1 MGGAAGSRLTQLHE
15 GTPGLAWW
23 RDRAVRRKATPG
35 ASATGPASRR
45 AGGPPHPTSP
55 FWISPQ
61 QKQLPTCTPH
71 VAFPGS
77 PPSTARSMMIGQF
90 SGADGRLPIRQFG
103 HGLGGFTPGLPW
115 GQFPGPWIFSTAEA
129 RTSNSPSSV
138 PKAGG
143 VVCSRTKPHAPF
155 FHEPR
160 VAHLPVFMNAAFGR
174 WRVFM
179 NTREECS
186 SGCVRSAGS
195 ATSTEGAVAPW
206 GVRLSLRCVGELLA
220 TCDMRRMCG
229 GARHRA
235 PPLLAGRFFWC
246 WRLAG
251 GCWVL
256 RCQFGI
262 AWAGLIKTSSP

>member
-1 MGGAAGSRLTQLHE
+1 MVGCFLCNIRRGWLRL
-15 GTPGLAWW
+15 
-23 RDRAVRRKATPG
+23 
-35 ASATGPASRR
+35 
-45 AGGPPHPTSP
+45 
-55 FWISPQ
+55 
-61 QKQLPTCTPH
+61 
-71 VAFPGS
+71 VAF
-77 PPSTARSMMIGQF
+77 GQIFRPYQSRKF
-90 SGADGRLPIRQFG
+90 SG
-103 HGLGGFTPGLPW
+103 PW
-115 GQFPGPWIFSTAEA
+115 LFSTAEA

-220 TCDMRRMCG
+220 TCDMRRVCG

-235 PPLLAGRFFWC
+235 PPLLAGRFFGC

-251 GCWVL
+251 GCWVP

-262 AWAGLIKTSSP
+262 AWAGLRLAHHNPQTSAFFFIK